1 MQYLVSHDQ
10 ATTLL
15 LLIKAWE
22 SHAQW
27 LALAITRLHQ
37 TKEWGAQGSQTLA
50 QADQDLQVLEVH
62 QLDQAD
68 LVLLALDDLREQV
81 LLVQLVLVL
90 VLRVELLDS
99 VVLVEDQVLV
109 AVDAV
114 AVLLV
119 LSVKVVQEMLLRLE
133 SRREQNVKNLSYV
146 QRQALVEQL
155 SRAVMAAQ

>member
-1 MQYLVSHDQ
+1 VQPLVSHDQ

-37 TKEWGAQGSQTLA
+37 TKEWDAQGSQTLA
-50 QADQDLQVLEVH
+50 QVDQDLQVLEVH

-68 LVLLALDDLREQV
+68 LVLLVLDDLLEQV
-81 LLVQLVLVL
+81 LLVQLVL

-99 VVLVEDQVLV
+99 VVLVEDQVPV

-114 AVLLV
+114 EVLLV
-119 LSVKVVQEMLLRLE
+119 LSVKVAQEMLLRLE
-133 SRREQNVKNLSYV
+133 SRREQNVKNLSCV

-155 SRAVMAAQ
+155 SRVVMAAQ